1 MNSSDFFKKQEDQ
14 EDDEDIRL
22 FREDY
27 PDVYDLIV
35 RLINGKCDD
44 KTIENFI
51 EQYREVFSYGEQF
64 LFYHVQSDNARPF
77 CFDEVTHNCILY
89 HLFYILKGIRLSK
102 N

>member
-51 EQYREVFSYGEQF
+51 EQYGEEFS
-64 LFYHVQSDNARPF
+64 
-77 CFDEVTHNCILY
+77 
-89 HLFYILKGIRLSK
+89 
-102 N
+102 